1 MNYLIFQMLG
11 CNSRCKQKFTV
22 TQPAAIYLLVTNNL
36 LTIVDIS
43 MFSTPI
49 INEFNSSSNYNIPWK
64 PKIVIPSLY

>member
-22 TQPAAIYLLVTNNL
+22 TQPAVIYLLVTNNL

-43 MFSTPI
+43 MFSALI
-49 INEFNSSSNYNIPWK
+49 IDLIYSSSNYNIPRK